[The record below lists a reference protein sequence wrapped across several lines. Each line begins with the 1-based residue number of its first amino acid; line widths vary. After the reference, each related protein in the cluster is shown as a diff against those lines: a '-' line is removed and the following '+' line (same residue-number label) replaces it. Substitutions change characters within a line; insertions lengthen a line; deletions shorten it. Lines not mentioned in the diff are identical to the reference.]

1 MPKAGYRHCSA
12 SAGLPS
18 AGCAGTAVLCD
29 ARVSGGFAKEA
40 ALARR
45 RFHALQWAVVS
56 SAPRP
61 LIDYYILSLH
71 RGLRDKYYAKVARAA
86 KTAAPAAGNG
96 HADAKGA
103 KAQ

>member
-1 MPKAGYRHCSA
+1 MSCARA
-12 SAGLPS
+12 STEL
-18 AGCAGTAVLCD
+18 
-29 ARVSGGFAKEA
+29 AREVT
-40 ALARR
+40 LARR

-61 LIDYYILSLH
+61 LIDFYILSLH

-96 HADAKGA
+96 AADAKGA